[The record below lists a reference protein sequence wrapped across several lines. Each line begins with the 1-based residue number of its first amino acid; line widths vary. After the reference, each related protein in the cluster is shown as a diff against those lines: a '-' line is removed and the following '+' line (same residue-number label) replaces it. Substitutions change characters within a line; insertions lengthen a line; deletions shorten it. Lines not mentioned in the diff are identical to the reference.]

1 LGQVLFV
8 IIGTVSRWV
17 IERELRKADMIQS
30 VDEAISAAG
39 TGLLAVAALTTYAIT
54 VETCAVPLS

>member
-1 LGQVLFV
+1 
-8 IIGTVSRWV
+8 
-17 IERELRKADMIQS
+17 MIQS